1 MGSLFFGDKQEQA
14 TVDCSG
20 EARNYFIILCLSC
33 TVRLSLSEIWVIAID
48 WRFSNLPALQIE
60 EQTEQQSHLYNMA
73 SSVEAP
79 QQYKQPSR
87 KGKRAW
93 RKNVNVSEI
102 QEGLDTVRDEVIQ
115 GGVIAEK
122 SSETLFTLDTTGSA
136 AIQKAYNKVHKPLKS
151 DQILAQRSAVPAVDG
166 RKRSGVTD
174 GVVEPS
180 SKRRKGNGLSHKE
193 YERLKNIAFGGE
205 TVQKDV
211 IKADGTPAHDP
222 WEDVAEQQDPRFS
235 YLEKPKKV
243 RAPRT
248 LQEGPI
254 SLVAGAKRIPAV
266 KKPNAGISYNPSF
279 QDWDQ
284 LLTEEGAK
292 EVEAEKKRLKDAEE
306 ERVRLEKIAAA
317 QDERDDIQM
326 EDESAWEGF
335 ESEYEGE
342 ECLTKRRPERKTP
355 AERNRLKR
363 RKEAERQAKWDAQM
377 KKRAQQ
383 ALQIKSIVQ
392 QVEARERAR
401 AVAKVQAGNS
411 SSDEIDDRVLR
422 RRKLGKAS

>member
-1 MGSLFFGDKQEQA
+1 MA
-14 TVDCSG
+14 T
-20 EARNYFIILCLSC
+20 
-33 TVRLSLSEIWVIAID
+33 
-48 WRFSNLPALQIE
+48 
-60 EQTEQQSHLYNMA
+60 
-73 SSVEAP
+73 SVEAP

-93 RKNVNVSEI
+93 RKNVDVSEI
-102 QEGLDTVRDEVIQ
+102 QEGLESVREEVIQ
-115 GGVIAEK
+115 GGVVAEK
-122 SSETLFTLDTTGSA
+122 PSEDLFTLDITGSV
-136 AIQKAYNKVHKPLKS
+136 AIQKAYNKVHKALKS
-151 DQILAQRSAVPAVDG
+151 DQILAQRSAVSAVDG

-193 YERLKNIAFGGE
+193 YERLKNIAYGGE
-205 TVQKDV
+205 TVHKDV
-211 IKADGTPAHDP
+211 IKADGTPVHDP
-222 WEDVAEQQDPRFS
+222 WEDVVGQQDPRFS
-235 YLEKPKKV
+235 YLEKAKKV

-248 LQEGPI
+248 LKEAPI

-266 KKPNAGISYNPSF
+266 KKPKAGMSYNPAF

-292 EVEAEKKRLKDAEE
+292 EVEAEKKRIKEAEE
-306 ERVRLEKIAAA
+306 ERVRLEKVAAA
-317 QDERDDIQM
+317 QDERDDIQT

-342 ECLTKRRPERKTP
+342 EWLTKRRPERKTP
-355 AERNRLKR
+355 AERNKVKR

-383 ALQIKSIVQ
+383 SLQIKSIAQ
-392 QVEARERAR
+392 QVEVRERAK
-401 AVAKVQAGNS
+401 AEAKVAAGGS